1 MPSNIKGIVVE
12 IGGSTTG
19 LNKAIAE
26 SNKTVRSLQKELGQI
41 NGALK
46 FDPKNID
53 LLTQRQKV
61 LNDII
66 KETQKRSEALQA
78 AKTKVDAD
86 MADGVEVNREQYT
99 KLVSELSKAR
109 SATDKYQNELDQT
122 TKSINNNTQ
131 AAKKAGVSTEEY
143 ATKARKASAET
154 LTLNGRLGEVV
165 NTFGIKVPAGT
176 GKAIASVTGYVVAAA
191 AAITITV
198 KLISSLVD
206 ASKETAK
213 LADDILTLSVTSGM
227 TTDAIQE
234 FNYAAGLMDVET
246 STISDTLTKM
256 IRTMNMAR
264 EGSKESAEAY
274 KKLGIR
280 ITDTNGQLRDQ
291 NTVFYEV
298 IDRLGKVK
306 NETDR
311 DAVSMQIFGRSA
323 RDLNPLIEAG
333 SDRLKELATE
343 AHETGYVMDNETLKS
358 FGALQD
364 SIDRFNNKSLTLKA
378 TLGQTLLPV
387 LIGITDALSDMN
399 PEVVRIVAI
408 VGTLAVVIITAVITI
423 SSLVKSVES
432 IAGILNIS
440 VNPTMLKT
448 IAIIMLVVAA
458 LIALGVIIAT
468 IQGRAKEMEHTF
480 ETVGNSVGNIT
491 GSTNVKRYA
500 IGTSYHPGGRAIIG
514 EEGPELVEL
523 PAGSKVYNARRTGQM
538 INNSNAGNVNH
549 NYYYFK
555 IYGIKQLNDVYE
567 TIQGGPAAARARG

>member
-1 MPSNIKGIVVE
+1 MSGNIKGIVVE

-41 NGALK
+41 NSALK

-53 LLTQRQKV
+53 LLSQRQKV

-78 AKTKVDAD
+78 AKKTVDAD
-86 MADGVEVNREQYT
+86 MASGVEVNREQYT
-99 KLVSELSKAR
+99 KLVSELSKAKA
-109 SATDKYQNELDQT
+109 ATDKYQNELDQT
-122 TKSINNNTQ
+122 TKSINNNTT
-131 AAKKAGVSTEEY
+131 AAKKAGISTDEY

-176 GKAIASVTGYVVAAA
+176 GKAITSITGYVAAAA
-191 AAITITV
+191 AAITVTV
-198 KLISSLVD
+198 KLISYLVD

-213 LADDILTLSVTSGM
+213 LADDILTLSSTSGM

-234 FNYAAGLMDVET
+234 FNYAAGLLDVET
-246 STISDTLTKM
+246 STISDSLTKM
-256 IRTMNMAR
+256 IRSMNSAR
-264 EGSKESAEAY
+264 DGTREAQEAY
-274 KKLGIR
+274 QKLGIR

-311 DAVSMQIFGRSA
+311 DAISMQIFGRSA

-343 AHETGYVMDNETLKS
+343 AHNTGYVMDTETLKS

-364 SIDRFNNKSLTLKA
+364 SIDRFNNKSLALKA
-378 TLGQTLLPV
+378 TLGEILLPV
-387 LIGITDALSDMN
+387 LIGITDALSSVN
-399 PEVVRIVAI
+399 PEVIRVVAVI
-408 VGTLAVVIITAVITI
+408 GTLAAVIITTVITI
-423 SSLVKSVES
+423 SSVIKSIES

-458 LIALGVIIAT
+458 LIALGIIIAT
-468 IQGRAKEMEHTF
+468 IQGRAKEMQHTF
-480 ETVGNSVGNIT
+480 ESVGNSMGNIT
-491 GSTNVKRYA
+491 GSTNVKKYA
-500 IGTSYHPGGRAIIG
+500 IGTSYHPGGRAIVG
-514 EEGPELVEL
+514 EEGPELIEL
-523 PAGSKVYNARRTGQM
+523 PAGSKVYNARRTGQ
-538 INNSNAGNVNH
+538 ILNNNAGNVSH
-549 NYYYFK
+549 NYYYLK